1 MQMPKILIVDD
12 DRTLSPLI
20 KEYLEAKNLDCTL
33 CHNAFDGLKVFKKE
47 KFDLC
52 VLDIVMPLE
61 DGFELAA
68 KLTNVNPNIPFLF
81 LSSKTH
87 QDDKIKGLEAGADDY
102 ILKPF
107 SMKELYLRIQAI
119 LKRSQASGGNK
130 KQNVEYQISTYTFNP
145 SARELKREGET
156 LNLSWIESQLLH
168 MFCQSNDGIIS
179 RDVALKQIWS
189 DEHNFRTRS
198 LNVYVSKLRNYL
210 QVDPNISIRNIHGSG
225 YQMLIK

>member
-1 MQMPKILIVDD
+1 MNKILFVDD
-12 DRTLSPLI
+12 DRTLSPLV
-20 KEYLEAKNLDCTL
+20 KEYLEAKKMQCTL
-33 CHNAFDGLKVFKKE
+33 CHNAFDGLKAFKKE
-47 KFDLC
+47 TFDLC
-52 VLDIVMPLE
+52 ILDIVMPIE
-61 DGFELAA
+61 DGYELSA
-68 KLTNVNPNIPFLF
+68 KLTNLNPNIPFLF

-87 QDDKIKGLEAGADDY
+87 QEDKIKGLEAGADDY

-119 LKRSQASGGNK
+119 LKRSQSKGADTK
-130 KQNVEYQISTYTFNP
+130 KLIEYNIATYTFNP
-145 SARELKREGET
+145 STRELAREGEV

-168 MFCQSNDGIIS
+168 MFCQSADGIIS
-179 RDVALKQIWS
+179 REIALKQIWS

-210 QVDPNISIRNIHGSG
+210 QVDPNITIRNIHGSG